1 MGAGRHVVRQKNFDT
16 VYRHELCTI
25 NGNDKSPMF
34 QSFNISSLTYVEE
47 LYRKFLTE
55 PSSLPDEWR
64 QYFTQPAENGGDPAR
79 TEPVYSQRP
88 TESPKRVSQAVS
100 APILSSQLDDLIHS
114 YRAYG
119 HLRAQIDPLNRLN
132 LPNVAPVSLAPE
144 VFGFTDAHMDKL
156 FASESIRLSRPL
168 TLREL
173 ISRLDQTYCGS
184 IGFEF
189 MHIGDRVQRRWL
201 QQRIEQLEN
210 RSAFDPEEQVRMLS
224 RLIEAQ
230 TFEQF
235 IRRKFLGAK
244 SFSLEG
250 AEALIPLVE
259 IAIGK
264 AAEQGVLEIVLAMA
278 HRGRLNML
286 ANILHK
292 PARDIFREFI
302 DPSVAHADGSGDVK
316 YHLGHSHD
324 YTTPNGQQIHLSLCF
339 NPSHLEFVNPVAMGR
354 VRAKQDRVGD
364 LERRQAMAL
373 LIHGDAAFAGEGI
386 IQETLNLSR
395 LAGYEI
401 GGTLHVIVNNQI
413 GFTTP
418 PRAAHSSV
426 YATDVAKILQLP
438 IFHVNGDDV
447 EAVAYVVRL
456 ASEFRTAFR
465 QDAVI
470 DLYCYRRL
478 GHNEGDEPTFTQP
491 RMYQAIAKHS
501 SVREIYSER
510 LLSQQRITR
519 EEIAA
524 TEKNYLRHLES
535 EFKSA
540 AEDGSEPVREELQGI
555 WAEYSGGLE
564 RNVPEIQSAVE
575 TARLASL
582 LELQTRVPGSFHPH
596 PKIARAMESRRKMAA
611 GEIPLDWSAAES
623 LAFAT
628 LASDGTRIRVSGQ
641 DSGRGTFSHRHAVLH
656 DYQDGHEYI
665 PLQHVARDQAP
676 VEIVDSPLSEAGALG
691 FEYGYSLDCPGG
703 LVLWEAQFGDFSN
716 AAQVIID
723 QFITTA
729 EEKWRRLSGLV
740 LLLPHG
746 FEGMGPEHSSARLER
761 FLQLG
766 ARDNIQVVYPT
777 TPAQYFHCLRRQ
789 ALRKWRK
796 PLVMMTPKSL
806 LRHPQ
811 SVSKLDEFASG
822 GFQTVIADGR
832 PDAGSVDRVLL
843 CSGKIYFELDKRRQ
857 TLHRED
863 LPIIRIE
870 QLYPFPEKT
879 LRAALSRYVPQA
891 RLIWVQEEPE
901 NMGAWWY
908 LNQKFTKMLGD
919 CRLSVVARQEAA
931 SPATGSAT
939 RHREQQE
946 QLLDRALERTF
957 TEQPISQK
965 QDTHADRAQGA

>member
-1 MGAGRHVVRQKNFDT
+1 MPGP
-16 VYRHELCTI
+16 I
-25 NGNDKSPMF
+25 
-34 QSFNISSLTYVEE
+34 NISSLPYLEE
-47 LYRKFLTE
+47 LYRQFLSQ
-55 PSSLPDEWR
+55 PSTLPEEWR
-64 QYFTQPAENGGDPAR
+64 QYFSQPALDNGSAAAQAKPASLQ
-79 TEPVYSQRP
+79 SQ
-88 TESPKRVSQAVS
+88 EEAANGAS
-100 APILSSQLDDLIHS
+100 APVLSSQLNELIHS

-119 HLRAQIDPLNRLN
+119 HLRAQIDPLKRLS
-132 LPNVAPVSLAPE
+132 LPNVAPVNLAPE

-156 FASESIRLSRPL
+156 FASESIHLSGPL

-173 ISRLDQTYCGS
+173 ISRLERIYCGP

-189 MHIGDRVQRRWL
+189 MHIGDRLQRQWL
-201 QQRIEQLEN
+201 QQRIEQIET
-210 RSAFDPEEQVRMLS
+210 RSACGAEEQRRMLS

-250 AEALIPLVE
+250 AESLIPLLE

-264 AAEQGVLEIVLAMA
+264 AADQGVLEIVMAMA
-278 HRGRLNML
+278 HRGRLNVL

-324 YTTPNGQQIHLSLCF
+324 YVTVTGQRIHLSLCF

-354 VRAKQDRVGD
+354 VRAKQDRVD
-364 LERRQAMAL
+364 DMERQQALAL

-386 IQETLNLSR
+386 TQETLNLSR
-395 LAGYEI
+395 LIGYEI
-401 GGTLHVIVNNQI
+401 GGTLHVVVNNQL

-418 PRAAHSSV
+418 PRAARSSV

-438 IFHVNGDDV
+438 IFHVNGDNP

-456 ASEFRTAFR
+456 ASDFRGAFR

-501 SVREIYSER
+501 SVRQSYSER
-510 LLSQQRITR
+510 LLSLQRITK

-524 TEKNYLRHLES
+524 TERNYLAHLES

-540 AEDGSEPVREELQGI
+540 AEDRSEPVREELQGI
-555 WAEYSGGLE
+555 WAEYFGGLE
-564 RNVPEIQSAVE
+564 PDVPATVSAVE
-575 TARLASL
+575 PSRLAHL
-582 LELQTRVPGSFHPH
+582 LELQTRLPEGFHPH
-596 PKIARAMESRRKMAA
+596 PKILRAMEGRRKMAA
-611 GEIPLDWSAAES
+611 GQIPLDWSAAES

-628 LASDGTRIRVSGQ
+628 LVTQGIRIRLSGQ
-641 DSGRGTFSHRHAVLH
+641 DSGRGTFSHRHAILR
-656 DYQDGHEYI
+656 DYQDGHEYV
-665 PLQHVARDQAP
+665 PLQHIARDQEA
-676 VEIVDSPLSEAGALG
+676 VELIDSPLSESGVLG

-796 PLVMMTPKSL
+796 PLVVMTPKSL

-811 SVSKLDEFASG
+811 SVSRLNEFGTA
-822 GFQTVIADGR
+822 GFRTVIADEAKNTGQV
-832 PDAGSVDRVLL
+832 ADRVLL
-843 CSGKIYFELDKRRQ
+843 CSGKIYFDLEKRRQ
-857 TLHRED
+857 ALGREE

-870 QLYPFPEKT
+870 QLYPFPENA
-879 LRAALSRYVPQA
+879 LQAALSRYAPQA
-891 RLIWVQEEPE
+891 RLVWVQEEPE

-908 LNQKFTKMLGD
+908 LNQKFTKMLGE

-946 QLLDRALERTF
+946 QLLNKAFEQRAVEEAGSTQ
-957 TEQPISQK
+957 T
-965 QDTHADRAQGA
+965 G